1 MIYSITSM
9 CLAPPQCELQKVEL
23 DLAKPCSV
31 VLTAHPGATRVGLVI
46 YKDQELFANRS
57 IELRAGESCV
67 TVSLAL
73 ENGILMLNAGDREV
87 LFLPLLTRFLPKL
100 VRPSSLRSGAPAELV
115 LLIDST
121 MLALVQKQG
130 RKDTSLLGV
139 VEQTVFQEWLISV
152 VIDMAECFYQAEV
165 PVQFTFV
172 QFGDTELNQGRAD
185 DLKPAFLVKPDLR
198 KEKLLF
204 IDLPTHENVRKSCS
218 QLLYSNG
225 GDYVDGVAESL
236 SQVAQAWSG
245 DAFKALIL
253 IGDSPAYS
261 LRSPIPALARVSPDI
276 AVRDTCIE
284 DANQRLLE
292 KGVMVSTLFVES
304 EWVIDLLS
312 KKSTNGVRQDSD
324 TNTEVR
330 SMTERMQ
337 SEVVQSTMGQYQS
350 QIASRTSMH
359 TLSSEWDPQ
368 QLFKELMSE
377 FLFSSHQLSYP
388 TNVKTE

>member
-1 MIYSITSM
+1 M
-9 CLAPPQCELQKVEL
+9 CLTPPQRELQKVEL
-23 DLAKPCSV
+23 DLSKPCTV

-73 ENGILMLNAGDREV
+73 ENGILMLNAGGREV

-100 VRPSSLRSGAPAELV
+100 VQPSSLRSGVAAELV
-115 LLIDST
+115 FLIDST
-121 MLALVQKQG
+121 MLAVLQKQG

-139 VEQTVFQEWLISV
+139 VEEAAFQKWLTSV
-152 VIDMAECFYQAEV
+152 VVGMAECFHQAEI
-165 PVQFTFV
+165 PVQYTFV

-198 KEKLLF
+198 KEKLQF
-204 IDLPTHENVRKSCS
+204 SDLSVHENVRKSCS
-218 QLLYSNG
+218 QLHYSNG

-236 SQVAQAWSG
+236 SQIAQAWNG

-261 LRSPIPALARVSPDI
+261 LRSPTPALARVSPDI

-292 KGVMVSTLFVES
+292 KGVMVSTLFVEP
-304 EWVIDLLS
+304 EWTIDLLS
-312 KKSTNGVRQDSD
+312 KKSANGASGDLDVD
-324 TNTEVR
+324 TEAR

-350 QIASRTSMH
+350 QIASRTPMH
-359 TLSSEWDPQ
+359 ILSSEWDPQ
-368 QLFKELMSE
+368 QLFKELMPE